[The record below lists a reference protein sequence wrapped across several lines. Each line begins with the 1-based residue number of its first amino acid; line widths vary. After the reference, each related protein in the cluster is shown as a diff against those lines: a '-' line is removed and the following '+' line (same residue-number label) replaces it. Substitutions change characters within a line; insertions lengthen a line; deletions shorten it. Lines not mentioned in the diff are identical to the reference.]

1 MYLKTLPLLFL
12 SGTTFAQSSPVA
24 TGGDVSGAGGS
35 LSYSIGLIDYKQLD
49 ETDGSIYQGVQQPYE
64 LFSVGLEEWDSNV
77 SISAYPNPM
86 TSQLTIAFPE
96 GVLEDVR
103 YTMTDEAG
111 RVIQNGTLET
121 KETVIDVLEL
131 ARANYFLT
139 VYKNDQSVRTYK
151 LVKN

>member
-1 MYLKTLPLLFL
+1 MNLKTLPLLFL
-12 SGTTFAQSSPVA
+12 TGTAFCQNSPVA

-35 LSYSIGLIDYKQLD
+35 MSYSIGQIDYRQLD
-49 ETDGSIYQGVQQPYE
+49 LASGTIYEGVQQPYE

-86 TSQLTIAFPE
+86 TSQLTIAFPDE
-96 GVLEDVR
+96 VLANMR
-103 YTMTDEAG
+103 FTMTDESG
-111 RVIQNGTLET
+111 RVIQNGLLET
-121 KETVIDVLEL
+121 KETVIDVLGL

-139 VYKNDQSVRTYK
+139 IYKKDRSVRVYK

>member
-1 MYLKTLPLLFL
+1 MYLKTLPLLLL

-24 TGGDVSGAGGS
+24 AGGDVSGAGGS
-35 LSYSIGLIDYKQLD
+35 LSYSIGLIDYVQLD
-49 ETDGSIYQGVQQPYE
+49 EANGTLYEGVQQPYE

-86 TSQLTIAFPE
+86 TSQLTIAFPDE
-96 GVLEDVR
+96 VLGDMSF
-103 YTMTDEAG
+103 TMTDESG
-111 RVIQNGTLET
+111 RVIQYGLLET
-121 KETVIDVLEL
+121 KETVIDVLGL

-139 VYKNDQSVRTYK
+139 VYKKDRSVRVYK